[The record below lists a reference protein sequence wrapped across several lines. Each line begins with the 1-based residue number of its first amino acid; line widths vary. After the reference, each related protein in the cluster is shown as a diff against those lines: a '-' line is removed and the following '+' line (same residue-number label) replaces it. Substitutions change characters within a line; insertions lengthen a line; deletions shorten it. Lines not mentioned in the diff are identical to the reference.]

1 MNVPLLRFG
10 VVSDIHA
17 RLADD
22 GKSLVPGL
30 GVETFEKALKT
41 FRDWGA
47 DAVVVAGDFT
57 DSGLVR
63 ELEAV
68 AKVWFRVFPDDRA
81 PDGRKVERIFVL
93 GNHDAY
99 GLVNGHR
106 VFADDATLRREAIE
120 TDPQGAWR
128 RCFGEDYEPFFV
140 KTVMGY
146 DFFCAHWKPGVWCN
160 GYAETGCAGC
170 EEAFRAKMG
179 ACDPL
184 RPFFYV
190 QHPHPAGT
198 VYGRC
203 AWGVDDG
210 EATRLLSRFQNAIAF
225 SGHSHE
231 PLTNEKSIWRGA
243 FTSIATGSL
252 QYVSANAVGNR
263 AEGATAGYENGVCN
277 WYEPGVTRE
286 ERIARMTRYDAPKA
300 MPVEVNAFDVRSGL
314 FVTVYADRVEV
325 VRREFLSGLDLGEPW
340 RITITGRDAPTA
352 CAPDGRFV
360 ETSPPPQF
368 PAGAAL
374 AAATID
380 APTRGI
386 DWHEIHIP
394 PETRPSLRLDFPAA
408 TLGGHLIE
416 YEISAECATGVYFTT
431 RICAIGGLYPPEH
444 PRFTGPERAIIP
456 LDRFPARAKAVAVT
470 PLDSFGRR
478 GQPLVAAMPTMC
490 GRSR

>member
-1 MNVPLLRFG
+1 MGMSEPLLRFG

-22 GKSLVPGL
+22 GKSLVEGL
-30 GVETFEKALKT
+30 GIETFEVALRE
-41 FRDWGA
+41 FRNWGA
-47 DAVVVAGDFT
+47 DAVVVSGDLT
-57 DSGLVR
+57 DSGLLR

-68 AKVWFRVFPDDRA
+68 AAAWFRVFPGDCA
-81 PDGRKVERIFVL
+81 PDGRKVERLFVL
-93 GNHDAY
+93 GNHDAC
-99 GLVNGHR
+99 GLRNGRH

-128 RCFGEDYEPFFV
+128 RCFGEDYEPFFAKNV
-140 KTVMGY
+140 KGF
-146 DFFCAHWKPGVWCN
+146 DFFCVHWKPGAWCN

-170 EEAFRAKMG
+170 EEMFRAKMG
-179 ACDPL
+179 ACDPS

-198 VYGRC
+198 VYGCC
-203 AWGVDDG
+203 AWGADDG
-210 EATRLLSRFQNAIAF
+210 EATRLLSRFPNAIAF

-231 PLTNEKSIWRGA
+231 PLTNERSIWRGA

-263 AEGATAGYENGVCN
+263 AEEATAGYENGVCN
-277 WYEPGVTRE
+277 WYESGVTRE

-314 FVTVYADRVEV
+314 FVTVFADRVEV
-325 VRREFLSGLDLGEPW
+325 ARREFVSGLDLGEPW

-352 CAPDGRFV
+352 CPPYGRFL

-386 DWHEIHIP
+386 DWHEIYIP
-394 PETRPSLRLDFPAA
+394 PETLPSLRLDFPAA
-408 TLGGHLIE
+408 TLGGHVAE
-416 YEISAECATGVYFTT
+416 YEISAEGADGSRFAT
-431 RICAIGGLYPPEH
+431 RICAIGGLYPPGH
-444 PRFTGPERAIIP
+444 PRFAGPEHAIIP
-456 LDRFPARAKAVAVT
+456 LDRIPAGARNVAVT
-470 PLDSFGRR
+470 PLDSFGNR
-478 GQPLVAAMPTMC
+478 GRPLVTGKPPSPC
-490 GRSR
+490 N

>member
-1 MNVPLLRFG
+1 MDAPLLRFG

-17 RLADD
+17 RLAGD

-30 GVETFEKALKT
+30 GVETFEAALT
-41 FRDWGA
+41 AFRDWGA

-68 AKVWFRVFPDDRA
+68 AAAWFRVFPGDRA
-81 PDGRKVERIFVL
+81 PDGRKVERVFVL

-99 GLVNGHR
+99 GLVNGRR

-120 TDPQGAWR
+120 PDPEGAWR
-128 RCFGEDYEPFFV
+128 RCFGEDYEPFFTKSV
-140 KTVMGY
+140 KGF

-170 EEAFRAKMG
+170 GEAFRAKMEK
-179 ACDPL
+179 CDPS

-203 AWGVDDG
+203 AWGTDGG
-210 EATRLLSRFQNAIAF
+210 EATSLLSLFPNAMAF

-231 PLTNEKSIWRGA
+231 PLANEKSIWRGD
-243 FTSIATGSL
+243 FTSVATGSL

-263 AEGATAGYENGVCN
+263 GEGATAGYENGVCN

-286 ERIARMTRYDAPKA
+286 ERIARMRRYDATKA
-300 MPVEVNAFDVRSGL
+300 MPVEVNAFDVRAGL
-314 FVTVYADRVEV
+314 FVTVYADRVELAQ
-325 VRREFLSGLDLGEPW
+325 REFVSGLDFGEPW
-340 RITITGRDAPTA
+340 IVATTDRDAPMSR
-352 CAPDGRFV
+352 PHGRRFA
-360 ETSPPPQF
+360 ETSLPPQF
-368 PAGAAL
+368 PAVAAL
-374 AAATID
+374 AASTID

-408 TLGGHLIE
+408 TLGGHVAE
-416 YEISAECATGVYFTT
+416 YEISAEGADGSRFAT
-431 RICAIGGLYPPEH
+431 RICAIGGLYPPGH
-444 PRFTGPERAIIP
+444 PRFAGPEHAIIP
-456 LDRFPARAKAVAVT
+456 LDRIPAGARNVVVT
-470 PLDSFGRR
+470 PLDSFGNR
-478 GQPLVAAMPTMC
+478 GRPLVTGMPPSP
-490 GRSR
+490 GN